1 MMMMV
6 MMTTLM
12 AMMMVMMIELD
23 LDVGGQKGHI
33 LKIFIEI
40 VAGPSCR
47 AGLGLGEHQGGFE
60 AIKCDFLKHVN
71 EENEKN
77 KS

>member
-6 MMTTLM
+6 MMMVMT
-12 AMMMVMMIELD
+12 MMMVMMIELD

-33 LKIFIEI
+33 LKVLIEI
-40 VAGPSCR
+40 VAGPSCL
-47 AGLGLGEHQGGFE
+47 AGPTLGEHQGGFE
-60 AIKCDFLKHVN
+60 AIKCHFLKHVN
-71 EENEKN
+71 KVNERN